1 MISVPFRLSFSYWTY
16 FFYGGLSMPWWPV
29 WLSSRGLSE
38 VQIGDLLA
46 FERLF
51 IVAASLA
58 VAHFSD
64 RTGHRRRILIL
75 FAIGMTSG
83 YALFGLATMYWH
95 FFLVAALTAVCRSP
109 LIPLSDSITMTHV
122 RREEAD
128 YGKVRLWGTISFI
141 IGSSLGG
148 VILEGRAEDLILWA
162 IVGSCAFAVIGFY
175 MLPDTRSEG
184 VAPRLTDGLRLATR
198 PIFMLFVLTVALS
211 MTSHSAVYAFGSL
224 YWRGIGISDS
234 AISFLWAFGAASEI
248 IVFWKGAALLKRF
261 GPPLLI
267 FAGAVAAVL
276 RWYLTGTST
285 EIWVLTLAQA
295 LHAFTFG
302 AAHLGGMT
310 FISRIAP
317 TELLATAQTLYSALA
332 MGAAMALM
340 MPITGRLYGAFGP
353 EKTFFAMMALAAA
366 SSVLALV
373 LQWRWNGRQISL

>member
-1 MISVPFRLSFSYWTY
+1 
-16 FFYGGLSMPWWPV
+16 
-29 WLSSRGLSE
+29 LSE
-38 VQIGDLLA
+38 IQIGDLLA

-83 YALFGLATMYWH
+83 YALFGLAAVYWH
-95 FFLVAALTAVCRSP
+95 FFLVAAVTAVCRSP

-122 RREEAD
+122 RREEAE

-148 VILEGRAEDLILWA
+148 IILEGRAEDLILWA
-162 IVGSCAFAVIGFY
+162 IVGSCAFAVLGFY

-184 VAPRLTDGLRLATR
+184 VAPKLNDGLRLATR

-234 AISFLWAFGAASEI
+234 TISFLWAFGAASEI
-248 IVFWKGAALLKRF
+248 IVFWKGAAILKRF

-276 RWYLTGTST
+276 RWYLTGIST
-285 EIWVLTLAQA
+285 EIWVLTIAQA

-332 MGAAMALM
+332 MGAAMAFM

-373 LQWRWNGRQISL
+373 LHWRWNGKQISL